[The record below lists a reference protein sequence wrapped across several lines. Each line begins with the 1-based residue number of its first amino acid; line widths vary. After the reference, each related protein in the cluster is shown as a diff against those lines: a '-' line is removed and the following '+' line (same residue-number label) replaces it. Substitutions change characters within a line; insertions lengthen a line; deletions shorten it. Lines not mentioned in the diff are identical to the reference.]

1 MLKRTHLA
9 IAVFVILL
17 FIPHVNNKLVFT
29 FVALIATLLPD
40 IDLSDSTV
48 GKRKGFRLLQFF
60 VEHRGPIHSL
70 TLCIIIS
77 IILSFFFPTLA
88 FAFFLGY
95 SVHLLSDSF
104 TKDGIMPFWPYD
116 KKVSWRLKTGEV
128 IESSVFLVF
137 LIVDIFLAIFIFLS
151 F

>member
-1 MLKRTHLA
+1 MA

-17 FIPHVNNKLVFT
+17 FIPHVNNKIVFT
-29 FVALIATLLPD
+29 FAALISTLLPD
-40 IDLSDSTV
+40 IDMSDSTV
-48 GKRKGFRLLQFF
+48 GKRKAFRFLQFF

-77 IILSFFFPTLA
+77 IILSFFFPILA
-88 FAFFLGY
+88 FPFFLGY

-104 TKDGIMPFWPYD
+104 TKEGITPFWPYD
-116 KKVSWRLKTGEV
+116 RKVGWRLRTGGV
-128 IESSVFLVF
+128 IESSIFLVF
-137 LIVDIFLAIFIFLS
+137 LLVDIFLAIFTFLS